1 MHVDIV
7 FECKYN
13 FSMLIKQLDVFK
25 AHKNINKTYQVMH
38 NCTCRKL
45 TLLYSEK
52 EDPHNS

>member
-25 AHKNINKTYQVMH
+25 AHKKINETDQIMH
-38 NCTCRKL
+38 NCTYRKL
-45 TLLYSEK
+45 TLLCSEN
-52 EDPHNS
+52 EDLHNS